1 MIFNDLEITTEATK
15 LFVALFIGAI
25 IGAEREYKSK
35 AAGFRT
41 VILITVGSTIFTIV
55 SNVIGID
62 GRVASNI
69 VTGIGFLGAGSIF
82 REGTIIKGI
91 TTATTI
97 WISAAIGMAVGIG
110 KFEFAFLSLFVV
122 MLVLLSFNWIQRLI
136 DKTNKIENYTITLDN
151 QKINNKDSL
160 KDFIKSHNLIVKT
173 IKQSKNKDNQT
184 FVFSVQG
191 SAINHSKLVESLF
204 ESDFIISFFVI
215 IIYDLLIFT
224 WN

>member
-1 MIFNDLEITTEATK
+1 MFEDINIANEATK
-15 LFVALFIGAI
+15 LVIALFIGAI

-110 KFEFAFLSLFVV
+110 KYEFAFLCLFVV
-122 MLVLLSFNWIQRLI
+122 MLVLLSFNWIQQLI
-136 DKTNKIENYTITLDN
+136 DKTNKIETYTISVNN
-151 QKINNKDSL
+151 QKISNKDSL

-173 IKQSKNKDNQT
+173 TKQSKNKESQT

-191 SAINHSKLVESLF
+191 SAINHNKLVESLF
-204 ESDFIISFFVI
+204 ESDFITSFEI
-215 IIYDLLIFT
+215 
-224 WN
+224 

>member
-1 MIFNDLEITTEATK
+1 MIFNDIEITTEATK

-55 SNVIGID
+55 SNVISLD

-97 WISAAIGMAVGIG
+97 WISAAIGMAIGIG

-136 DKTNKIENYTITLDN
+136 DKTNKIESYTITLDN
-151 QKINNKDSL
+151 QKVNNKDSL

-184 FVFSVQG
+184 FIFSVQG
-191 SAINHSKLVESLF
+191 SAINHSKLIESLF
-204 ESDFIISFFVI
+204 ESDFIISFEI
-215 IIYDLLIFT
+215 
-224 WN
+224 

>member
-1 MIFNDLEITTEATK
+1 MFENVHILDEGTK
-15 LFVALFIGAI
+15 LLVALIIGAI

-55 SNVIGID
+55 SNVIGTD

-97 WISAAIGMAVGIG
+97 WISAAIGMAVGVG
-110 KFEFAFLSLFVV
+110 EYAFAFMSLFVV

-136 DKTNKIENYTITLDN
+136 DKTNKIETYKITLSNKKSD
-151 QKINNKDSL
+151 NKDVL
-160 KDFIKSHNLIVKT
+160 KDFIKSHHLIVKT
-173 IKQSKNKDNQT
+173 IKQSKNIDHHT
-184 FVFSVQG
+184 FIFSVQG

-204 ESDFIISFFVI
+204 ETDYILSFEI
-215 IIYDLLIFT
+215 
-224 WN
+224 

>member
-1 MIFNDLEITTEATK
+1 MFEDIDITNEAIK

-55 SNVIGID
+55 SNVIGMD

-110 KFEFAFLSLFVV
+110 KYEFAFLSLFVV

-136 DKTNKIENYTITLDN
+136 DKTNKIENYTITLNN

-173 IKQSKNKDNQT
+173 IKQSKNKETQT
-184 FVFSVQG
+184 FIFSVQG
-191 SAINHSKLVESLF
+191 SAINHNKLVESLF
-204 ESDFIISFFVI
+204 ESEFILSFESR
-215 IIYDLLIFT
+215 
-224 WN
+224 

>member
-1 MIFNDLEITTEATK
+1 MFNDLEIATEGTK
-15 LFVALFIGAI
+15 LLVALFIGAI

-55 SNVIGID
+55 SNVIGMD

-97 WISAAIGMAVGIG
+97 WISAAIGMAIGIG

-136 DKTNKIENYTITLDN
+136 DKTNKIETYTITLN
-151 QKINNKDSL
+151 NLKINNKESL

-173 IKQSKNKDNQT
+173 IKQSKNKENQT
-184 FVFSVQG
+184 YVFSVQG
-191 SAINHSKLVESLF
+191 SAVNHSKLVESLF
-204 ESDFIISFFVI
+204 EAEFIVSFEI
-215 IIYDLLIFT
+215 
-224 WN
+224 

>member
-1 MIFNDLEITTEATK
+1 MFEDLDITNETIK

-55 SNVIGID
+55 SNVIGMD

-110 KFEFAFLSLFVV
+110 KYEFAFLSLFVV

-136 DKTNKIENYTITLDN
+136 DKTNKIENYTITLNN

-173 IKQSKNKDNQT
+173 IKQSKNKETQT
-184 FVFSVQG
+184 FIFSVQG
-191 SAINHSKLVESLF
+191 SAINHNKLIESLF
-204 ESDFIISFFVI
+204 ESEFILSFESR
-215 IIYDLLIFT
+215 
-224 WN
+224 

>member
-1 MIFNDLEITTEATK
+1 MFEDIDITNEAIK
-15 LFVALFIGAI
+15 LFVSLFIGAI

-55 SNVIGID
+55 SNVIGMD

-110 KFEFAFLSLFVV
+110 KYEFAFLSLFVV

-136 DKTNKIENYTITLDN
+136 DKTNKIENYTITLNN

-173 IKQSKNKDNQT
+173 IKQSKNKETQT
-184 FVFSVQG
+184 FIFSVQG
-191 SAINHSKLVESLF
+191 SAINHNKLVESLF
-204 ESDFIISFFVI
+204 ESEFILSFESR
-215 IIYDLLIFT
+215 
-224 WN
+224 

>member
-204 ESDFIISFFVI
+204 ESDFIISFEI
-215 IIYDLLIFT
+215 
-224 WN
+224 

>member
-1 MIFNDLEITTEATK
+1 MFEDIHIANEAMK
-15 LFVALFIGAI
+15 LFVALIIGAI

-55 SNVIGID
+55 SNVIGMD

-110 KFEFAFLSLFVV
+110 KYEFAFLSLFVV

-136 DKTNKIENYTITLDN
+136 DKTNNNENYTITLNN

-173 IKQSKNKDNQT
+173 IKQSKNKENQT
-184 FVFSVQG
+184 FIFSVQG
-191 SAINHSKLVESLF
+191 SAINHNKLVESLF
-204 ESDFIISFFVI
+204 ESEFIISFESR
-215 IIYDLLIFT
+215 
-224 WN
+224 

>member
-1 MIFNDLEITTEATK
+1 MFNDLEIATEGTK
-15 LFVALFIGAI
+15 LLVALFIGAI

-41 VILITVGSTIFTIV
+41 VILITVGSTIFTII
-55 SNVIGID
+55 SNVIGMD

-97 WISAAIGMAVGIG
+97 WISAAIGMAIGIG

-136 DKTNKIENYTITLDN
+136 DKTNKIETYTITLNN
-151 QKINNKDSL
+151 QKINNKESL

-173 IKQSKNKDNQT
+173 IKQSKNKENQT
-184 FVFSVQG
+184 YVFSVQG
-191 SAINHSKLVESLF
+191 SAVNHSKLVESLF
-204 ESDFIISFFVI
+204 EAEFIVSFEI
-215 IIYDLLIFT
+215 
-224 WN
+224 